1 MKSRLDLLKRE
12 LLLSRLKSGR
22 DASFGHVVDSIGHAD
37 RSGPLPLSQ
46 AQQRMWFLS
55 QFEGA
60 GSAYVIAG
68 ALKFDGLLDDR
79 ALRTSLNRVVARHES
94 LRTIFKNI
102 DGVLQQFICPATD
115 FPLEYIDLSELASDA
130 KDMMVAQLVDEGVRR
145 NFDLGRGPLFRGQLL
160 RLAEREWYLI
170 VMMHHIISDGRSM
183 EVLIHEV
190 TTLYNAYR
198 QGVPDPL
205 APLSIQYA
213 DYVAWQ
219 CASIQERWQTDQL
232 EYWREKLTDAPALLG
247 LPTDKTRPLTQS
259 FVGAREK
266 INLDPVLTR
275 RIRAFAKQYGVT
287 LYMVLYTGWAI
298 LLSKLSGQNDIVIGT
313 AIANR
318 RRGEVE
324 NLIGLFV
331 NTLALRARLDG
342 NPSVRE
348 LLSRVKRMT
357 LEAYSHQDVPF
368 NLVVQALQPHRSLS
382 HAPLIQTMLVLQKA
396 PGEPLSLPGLTVT
409 QQFVDRKTS
418 QFDLTLW
425 LTEGVD
431 EIAGELEYASDLFER
446 ETINRWSNYF
456 REILKSMVVDS
467 SQRVSELRC
476 MSFDELDRILKEFNA
491 APAIGRSDKT
501 IHELFEAQVERSPD
515 SVAVVFEGEQLT
527 YGELNERAN
536 RLGHYLHGRGVG
548 ADSLVGICVERSL
561 EMVVGLLGILKAGGA
576 YVPLDPAYP
585 RERLE
590 FMLGDARPVLVLTQ
604 SELLGA
610 LPMQGVPTFCLD
622 SQWSELG
629 QMPQQN
635 LANVTHPEHLA
646 YVIYTSGSTGRP
658 KGVGIS
664 HHNFCRLLAATEG
677 FGFGPEDVW
686 CLFHS
691 FAFDFSVWEMWGAL
705 LHGGRLVV
713 VPFIVSRSPEQF
725 LRLLQ
730 RERVTVLNQTP
741 SAFHALLEADL
752 GGGATNE
759 LQLRRVIFGGEAID
773 KLSLGDWLQKRRG
786 VELTNMYGITE
797 TTVHV
802 TWMHLKERTSFGSS
816 VGRPIND
823 LSVYILDGELN
834 PVPIGVAG
842 ELYIAGAGLAR
853 GYLNRPGLTA
863 ERFVPNPY
871 GARGSRMYRTGD
883 LARYLPDGNID
894 YLGRIDQ
901 QVKIRGFRIEL
912 GEIEAALSGF
922 EGVQEAVVLAR
933 EDEPG
938 EKRLVAYVVGAQE
951 GEELEVSRL
960 RAHLQRSVPE
970 YMVPAHFVL
979 LQEMPLTPN
988 GKVDRRKLPAPET
1001 SRGEQGYVAPR
1012 TQTEEVIAQVWA
1024 EVLKLDRVGIHDNF
1038 FELGG
1043 HSLLAAQV
1051 ISRIEEVL
1059 SINFSLVHIFS
1070 QPTVS
1075 ALSSYVAN
1083 LKDRQLDKAI
1093 EEEKVFAEIVAL
1105 IEIKA
1110 GENSTQLRVDDG
1122 KGENIAAY

>member
-348 LLSRVKRMT
+348 LLSIVKRMT

-491 APAIGRSDKT
+491 APAIGRSDK
-501 IHELFEAQVERSPD
+501 
-515 SVAVVFEGEQLT
+515 
-527 YGELNERAN
+527 
-536 RLGHYLHGRGVG
+536 
-548 ADSLVGICVERSL
+548 
-561 EMVVGLLGILKAGGA
+561 
-576 YVPLDPAYP
+576 
-585 RERLE
+585 
-590 FMLGDARPVLVLTQ
+590 
-604 SELLGA
+604 
-610 LPMQGVPTFCLD
+610 
-622 SQWSELG
+622 
-629 QMPQQN
+629 
-635 LANVTHPEHLA
+635 
-646 YVIYTSGSTGRP
+646 
-658 KGVGIS
+658 
-664 HHNFCRLLAATEG
+664 
-677 FGFGPEDVW
+677 
-686 CLFHS
+686 
-691 FAFDFSVWEMWGAL
+691 
-705 LHGGRLVV
+705 
-713 VPFIVSRSPEQF
+713 
-725 LRLLQ
+725 
-730 RERVTVLNQTP
+730 
-741 SAFHALLEADL
+741 
-752 GGGATNE
+752 
-759 LQLRRVIFGGEAID
+759 
-773 KLSLGDWLQKRRG
+773 
-786 VELTNMYGITE
+786 
-797 TTVHV
+797 
-802 TWMHLKERTSFGSS
+802 
-816 VGRPIND
+816 
-823 LSVYILDGELN
+823 
-834 PVPIGVAG
+834 
-842 ELYIAGAGLAR
+842 
-853 GYLNRPGLTA
+853 
-863 ERFVPNPY
+863 
-871 GARGSRMYRTGD
+871 
-883 LARYLPDGNID
+883 
-894 YLGRIDQ
+894 
-901 QVKIRGFRIEL
+901 
-912 GEIEAALSGF
+912 
-922 EGVQEAVVLAR
+922 
-933 EDEPG
+933 
-938 EKRLVAYVVGAQE
+938 
-951 GEELEVSRL
+951 
-960 RAHLQRSVPE
+960 
-970 YMVPAHFVL
+970 
-979 LQEMPLTPN
+979 
-988 GKVDRRKLPAPET
+988 
-1001 SRGEQGYVAPR
+1001 
-1012 TQTEEVIAQVWA
+1012 
-1024 EVLKLDRVGIHDNF
+1024 
-1038 FELGG
+1038 
-1043 HSLLAAQV
+1043 
-1051 ISRIEEVL
+1051 
-1059 SINFSLVHIFS
+1059 
-1070 QPTVS
+1070 
-1075 ALSSYVAN
+1075 
-1083 LKDRQLDKAI
+1083 
-1093 EEEKVFAEIVAL
+1093 
-1105 IEIKA
+1105 
-1110 GENSTQLRVDDG
+1110 
-1122 KGENIAAY
+1122 